1 MPETYIYP
9 EEKNLIY
16 NKFNNYTLNL
26 TDLWIVKPSNLYAGQ
41 GITILDSIE
50 KIELNEFVITK
61 YIINLDLI
69 NEKKY
74 DLRLHVLISGLK
86 PLRIYFYSEGFARI
100 AAEKFNL
107 DENFISNKFVHLTNI
122 AINKNN
128 KKYKKVHNINDKNA
142 NTYTILMYENY
153 LKTHNIEWYDIRKK
167 IKDIIIKSIISLYRI
182 LTEEIKKQNVSDN
195 NFYTL
200 LGYDIL
206 ITNKFEPVLIEI
218 NDNPTMTIYTDF
230 ERQNKTN
237 LFVDTLNL
245 IGITPFSRK
254 SGKPLFNEFIFKKD
268 IDNNINNALCE
279 LERPRGDY
287 ELIFP
292 TKENIN
298 IYKKY
303 FIYNTEENIKFW
315 HIINSQK

>member
-1 MPETYIYP
+1 MYNNYYFKSKNQTNIPELDYYNNQALQLLSPSEKCYFTLFFYSEYSKKNDSLKIKKINLKKKNDFVTFYECDGVFNEYYQILVENGLIQSYYKYAKNNFFMCPMKRNYIFQNKNNIYDLDIYQKVYKHLNSFYAFHKNTLHREYTKMKKIFFDDFNYMPETYIYP

-50 KIELNEFVITK
+50 KMELNEFVITK

-122 AINKNN
+122 AVNKNN

-153 LKTHNIEWYDIRKK
+153 
-167 IKDIIIKSIISLYRI
+167 
-182 LTEEIKKQNVSDN
+182 
-195 NFYTL
+195 
-200 LGYDIL
+200 
-206 ITNKFEPVLIEI
+206 
-218 NDNPTMTIYTDF
+218 
-230 ERQNKTN
+230 
-237 LFVDTLNL
+237 
-245 IGITPFSRK
+245 
-254 SGKPLFNEFIFKKD
+254 
-268 IDNNINNALCE
+268 
-279 LERPRGDY
+279 
-287 ELIFP
+287 
-292 TKENIN
+292 
-298 IYKKY
+298 
-303 FIYNTEENIKFW
+303 
-315 HIINSQK
+315 

>member
-1 MPETYIYP
+1 
-9 EEKNLIY
+9 
-16 NKFNNYTLNL
+16 
-26 TDLWIVKPSNLYAGQ
+26 
-41 GITILDSIE
+41 
-50 KIELNEFVITK
+50 
-61 YIINLDLI
+61 
-69 NEKKY
+69 
-74 DLRLHVLISGLK
+74 
-86 PLRIYFYSEGFARI
+86 
-100 AAEKFNL
+100 
-107 DENFISNKFVHLTNI
+107 
-122 AINKNN
+122 
-128 KKYKKVHNINDKNA
+128 
-142 NTYTILMYENY
+142 
-153 LKTHNIEWYDIRKK
+153 
-167 IKDIIIKSIISLYRI
+167 
-182 LTEEIKKQNVSDN
+182 
-195 NFYTL
+195 
-200 LGYDIL
+200 
-206 ITNKFEPVLIEI
+206 
-218 NDNPTMTIYTDF
+218 MTIYTDF

-254 SGKPLFNEFIFKKD
+254 SGKPLFNEFIFKRD